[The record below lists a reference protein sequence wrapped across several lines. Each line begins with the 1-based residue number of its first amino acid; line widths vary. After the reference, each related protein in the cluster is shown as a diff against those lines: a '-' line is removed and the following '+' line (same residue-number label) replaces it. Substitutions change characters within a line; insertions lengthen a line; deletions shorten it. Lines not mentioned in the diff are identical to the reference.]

1 MYCFALK
8 GEEPSENVWQ
18 WKSSFWSH
26 CVTMWCA
33 LLFILLL
40 LSLVTIFLLSP
51 PLLSLSLLPSLIP
64 LLMFCCIFQGLVRLL
79 LVSQQHAP
87 SGKGAW
93 CYAHQVS
100 FTLLYLYN
108 VLLECVCC
116 YYGHCTVSFWAFLKL
131 ISLAVADK
139 NAVVC
144 ADPHCRREK
153 KKLLDEKKNKK
164 IRSKG
169 GIEPLWR

>member
-1 MYCFALK
+1 M
-8 GEEPSENVWQ
+8 EELVLESLCYPVVCIIVHPS
-18 WKSSFWSH
+18 SPS
-26 CVTMWCA
+26 
-33 LLFILLL
+33 LL
-40 LSLVTIFLLSP
+40 TIFLLLSP

-116 YYGHCTVSFWAFLKL
+116 NYGHCTVSFWAFLKL
-131 ISLAVADK
+131 TSLAVADK
-139 NAVVC
+139 NAVCVLTLIVG
-144 ADPHCRREK
+144 EKK

-164 IRSKG
+164 TRSKG